1 MNVVLRYRFKQKMLL
16 EVYFYETSRWE
27 SHGGNTAK
35 KRYEGTLTFLGPPF
49 TCLVSQALPVES
61 RDVLWIIFE
70 DGVLF
75 PQMLFCSS
83 CSNYSPVRLIVMDCR
98 SFLLS
103 AACHI
108 VMLGNLSEGKVKLQR
123 EWP

>member
-1 MNVVLRYRFKQKMLL
+1 MLF
-16 EVYFYETSRWE
+16 EVYFYESSRWE

-35 KRYEGTLTFLGPPF
+35 KRYKETLAFLGPPF

-61 RDVLWIIFE
+61 QDILWIIFE
-70 DGVLF
+70 VRVLL

-83 CSNYSPVRLIVMDCR
+83 CSNYNLVRPIVLDCR

-103 AACHI
+103 AVCHI
-108 VMLGNLSEGKVKLQR
+108 VKTGNLSEDKVKLPR
-123 EWP
+123 EWA